1 MEVLLIYIE
10 NKVVVYIKCT
20 SIDPLVDA
28 FNLIC
33 EVVVF
38 ATYIMQAKIYRYI
51 SCRQITAME
60 CQINYWNTLLRQH
73 QSLCTHFYFI
83 DRIKRNISYVII
95 FSWENCQMGGN
106 KRMYVSATQIT
117 VVSNQQQ
124 QKKSLFFVST
134 VFF

>member
-10 NKVVVYIKCT
+10 NKVVYMKCT

-60 CQINYWNTLLRQH
+60 CQINY
-73 QSLCTHFYFI
+73 
-83 DRIKRNISYVII
+83 
-95 FSWENCQMGGN
+95 
-106 KRMYVSATQIT
+106 
-117 VVSNQQQ
+117 
-124 QKKSLFFVST
+124 
-134 VFF
+134 